1 MANYYP
7 ITRTNYFHV
16 KDEQQFRDLMNKIV
30 VCDGDLEVWD
40 GVTDENGGKTFGF
53 GGYCSIDGYREDP
66 DDWDADADYEEFITR
81 LSECVAEDDAVIIF
95 EVGNE
100 KLRYLTGFALVVTS
114 TDYKIINLMNEACEE
129 AAKML
134 KNPNWTTRCDY

>member
-16 KDEQQFRDLMNKIV
+16 KDEQKFRDLMNKIV
-30 VCDGDLEVWD
+30 VCDGDLKVWD
-40 GVTDENGGKTFGF
+40 GVTDETGGKTFGF
-53 GGYCSIDGYREDP
+53 GGYCSIDGYSEGP
-66 DDWDADADYEEFITR
+66 DYWNADADYEEFITR

-95 EVGNE
+95 EVGFE
-100 KLRYLTGFALVVTS
+100 KLRYLAGFAVVVTS
-114 TDYKIINLMNEACEE
+114 TDYKIIDLRDEACEE

-134 KNPNWTTRCDY
+134 NNPEWTTRCDY

>member
-16 KDEQQFRDLMNKIV
+16 KDEQKFRDLMNKIV

-40 GVTDENGGKTFGF
+40 NVTDENGGKTFGF
-53 GGYCSIDGYREDP
+53 GGYCSIDGYSEDP
-66 DDWDADADYEEFITR
+66 DDWGADADYEEFITR

-95 EVGNE
+95 EVGFE
-100 KLRYLTGFALVVTS
+100 KLRYLAGFAVVVTS
-114 TDYKIINLMNEACEE
+114 TDYKIIDIRDEACEE